1 MLKFRNPY
9 VNKLKKNI
17 TELKKKHKELDD
29 ELHKFT
35 DSKCINEQLNN
46 MILVEVSKAV
56 KKLAKKYNLDEKE
69 ALDFIL
75 KSKVTETTPRSLRRG
90 CTDDDIEEETDTT
103 REIYIQKTAPNGKKV
118 YVKDNIVYDELLNQI
133 GSYDS
138 TKDEILITS

>member
-9 VNKLKKNI
+9 VNKLKKDI

-35 DSKCINEQLNN
+35 DSKFINEQLNN
-46 MILVEVSKAV
+46 MILVEVSKTV
-56 KKLAKKYNLDEKE
+56 KKMARKYNLDEKE

-75 KSKVTETTPRSLRRG
+75 KSKVTEITPRSLRRG
-90 CTDDDIEEETDTT
+90 DSNEDAEDETDTI

-118 YVKDNIVYDELLNQI
+118 YVKDSVVYDELLNNI
-133 GSYDS
+133 GSYDL
-138 TKDEILITS
+138 TKDEILIR